1 MKVCEG
7 IRESNAGI
15 SPLESP
21 TATFEQVARSRYA
34 ADWNYRLRRCARVCT
49 ETPHRTVPP
58 SARETPPS
66 PPHLSEPPTTKP
78 PVSSFSSTKAPWPPP
93 ARRSPF
99 LIASSTVRA
108 LNYGV
113 AQASTRPNPPTHHL
127 DMRPARIYAMYISN
141 QAIL

>member
-1 MKVCEG
+1 MVYET
-7 IRESNAGI
+7 NAGI
-15 SPLESP
+15 SPPEGP
-21 TATFEQVARSRYA
+21 MATTPASSAIALCRRLKLSFAYVCEYA
-34 ADWNYRLRRCARVCT
+34 HG
-49 ETPHRTVPP
+49 ETPCHTGPP
-58 SARETPPS
+58 FSPRSIPKSASPRRVTLLLHPPQ
-66 PPHLSEPPTTKP
+66 EPRGHQ
-78 PVSSFSSTKAPWPPP
+78 PP